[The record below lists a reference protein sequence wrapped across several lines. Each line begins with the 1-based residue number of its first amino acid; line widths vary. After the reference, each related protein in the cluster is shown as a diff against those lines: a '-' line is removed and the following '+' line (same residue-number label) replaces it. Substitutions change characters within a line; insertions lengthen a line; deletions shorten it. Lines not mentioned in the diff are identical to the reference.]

1 MTPLGHAGISLLVG
15 AGIIKVTPSLDPIL
29 VLTATTVG
37 GVFLDL
43 DLLYRFYHKGKDVFD
58 KTIGQHRFFP
68 THTPLYVLIW
78 FLILW
83 WTSLLLGSPKLLTWG
98 AFFTIG
104 AMLHLLLDTLFFPEG
119 INLAYPFSKKMVRFF
134 TIKTHKFWAPKE
146 ISNVD
151 NWHINYFKSPL
162 FWASE
167 VLPTLFA
174 LVLLSQI

>member
-15 AGIIKVTPSLDPIL
+15 AGIIKAAPSLDPVL
-29 VLTATTVG
+29 VLTGIMTG

-58 KTIGQHRFFP
+58 KTIGQHRFLP
-68 THTPLYVLIW
+68 THTLLYVLVWACI
-78 FLILW
+78 FGVA
-83 WTSLLLGSPKLLTWG
+83 SLLLGSPNIFAWG
-98 AFFTIG
+98 VFFTIG
-104 AMLHLLLDTLFFPEG
+104 AILHLVLDTLFFPEG
-119 INLAYPFSKKMVRFF
+119 INFGYPFGRRMVRFL

-151 NWHINYFKSPL
+151 NWHVNYFKSPL

-174 LVLLSQI
+174 IVLLSQI